1 MKRFLIL
8 FCTLSLLLPAQ
19 RPMNGLQ
26 IGSDVPPELQ
36 LMYEKGLQYLA
47 SSQRPGGDWPD
58 SYGNQPGVVGAA
70 LLAFLASGED
80 PNYGPYRTVLQRG
93 TEYIIGQQ
101 DGATGYIGTSMYNH
115 GFATLA
121 LAELYGHLSDE
132 AIGPALQK
140 AVDLI
145 LESQRNNAL
154 GGWRYTPVS
163 SDADTTVS
171 GAQMVALLAAR
182 NAGLQIPEEALERG
196 TSYYDA
202 MMAQDGGIVYS
213 GTSGSGNATRTA
225 IASLVYSLQNEYQS
239 PSSRKTFE
247 YLRANVDETSSS
259 YPYYHFYYLAQALF
273 QGDMGLWQGWNRK
286 ILRVFEATQME
297 DGSWAGRR
305 GSSFATSAALLSMAL
320 NYRLMPIYE
329 R

>member
-1 MKRFLIL
+1 
-8 FCTLSLLLPAQ
+8 
-19 RPMNGLQ
+19 
-26 IGSDVPPELQ
+26 
-36 LMYEKGLQYLA
+36 
-47 SSQRPGGDWPD
+47 
-58 SYGNQPGVVGAA
+58 
-70 LLAFLASGED
+70 
-80 PNYGPYRTVLQRG
+80 
-93 TEYIIGQQ
+93 
-101 DGATGYIGTSMYNH
+101 
-115 GFATLA
+115 
-121 LAELYGHLSDE
+121 
-132 AIGPALQK
+132 
-140 AVDLI
+140 
-145 LESQRNNAL
+145 
-154 GGWRYTPVS
+154 
-163 SDADTTVS
+163 
-171 GAQMVALLAAR
+171 
-182 NAGLQIPEEALERG
+182 
-196 TSYYDA
+196 